1 MERLA
6 PSQRT
11 DYVALLNEWAIGFYT
26 ELDFNNEAANA
37 TAMKEALATRV
48 PDIFVPAVVQE
59 LSTRRLLVTEWVD
72 GVKLTA
78 CDQAEIASLTAVGQ
92 EAFLTQL
99 LTLGFFH
106 ADPHPGNLLRL
117 NDQSK
122 GRLALIDFGLV
133 ARLSQDDRDAL
144 VAAVVHLA
152 NKDYAALID
161 DFVKLQILPADTPRA
176 TVEPL
181 MARVLG
187 PYVSGGGGL
196 QGAIAAYGGASGV
209 QSLTNDM
216 LTALSAVPFSI
227 PPYFALLARAV
238 AVLEGI
244 ALQGDPSY
252 RIVMATYPF
261 VARKLLAE
269 DAPALQKS
277 LSEILYAR
285 GSGEDADSTR
295 ALRGRRLQSLLAAA
309 LGADVASGAG
319 AFVDFDA
326 LPEEG
331 VSAAASLRLLLSP
344 RAAALRDGVL
354 AAEAAGA
361 ADLIARQAMRRALRP
376 LLAAAETPLP
386 GLLAFLPRPPAPR
399 VPLPRAGGGVAW
411 LTLDALVDGLAPRLS
426 QAEELFAQS
435 ISDATSA
442 LLGVDADALAAGWLP
457 LAVAP
462 GPAGLPVPSLAPLP
476 RGVSVDAAAAAIQ
489 MVARA
494 AREAGL
500 PGAAAPQ
507 AAQAA
512 TALEQAV
519 RSFAVASAPGGAAA
533 ASAADTP
540 AEVARTL
547 AGLPEEE
554 AEVLRGVL
562 ERMRV
567 AVADRFSERAA
578 ALAATAA

>member
-227 PPYFALLARAV
+227 PPYFALLAV
-238 AVLEGI
+238 GS
-244 ALQGDPSY
+244 ALIYVIY
-252 RIVMATYPF
+252 RKGFEQSLPHLPDEPV
-261 VARKLLAE
+261 RKLEPKEWRTLIITVGASLLWLT
-269 DAPALQKS
+269 DAWHHWHPAIPALIAWILLLMPRFGVLTWKEFERDIGWANFFVLASS
-277 LSEILYAR
+277 LSLA
-285 GSGEDADSTR
+285 R
-295 ALRGRRLQSLLAAA
+295 ALKVS
-309 LGADVASGAG
+309 GASDWVAS
-319 AFVDFDA
+319 
-326 LPEEG
+326 
-331 VSAAASLRLLLSP
+331 
-344 RAAALRDGVL
+344 
-354 AAEAAGA
+354 
-361 ADLIARQAMRRALRP
+361 LI
-376 LLAAAETPLP
+376 T
-386 GLLAFLPRPPAPR
+386 
-399 VPLPRAGGGVAW
+399 
-411 LTLDALVDGLAPRLS
+411 
-426 QAEELFAQS
+426 
-435 ISDATSA
+435 
-442 LLGVDADALAAGWLP
+442 
-457 LAVAP
+457 
-462 GPAGLPVPSLAPLP
+462 
-476 RGVSVDAAAAAIQ
+476 
-489 MVARA
+489 
-494 AREAGL
+494 
-500 PGAAAPQ
+500 
-507 AAQAA
+507 
-512 TALEQAV
+512 
-519 RSFAVASAPGGAAA
+519 ASAPAFQGQPYYVIATLLIVSVPVRLLIPNITGFLATTIPIAMAIGTATGVNPMICGLAVMIGGDAVLYYPAQSVSSLA
-533 ASAADTP
+533 VYERGYLSAPDIFKFG
-540 AEVARTL
+540 VWMTL
-547 AGLPEEE
+547 AAFVVVLVVALPYW
-554 AEVLRGVL
+554 AAVGVPL
-562 ERMRV
+562 QVR
-567 AVADRFSERAA
+567 
-578 ALAATAA
+578 

>member
-1 MERLA
+1 
-6 PSQRT
+6 
-11 DYVALLNEWAIGFYT
+11 
-26 ELDFNNEAANA
+26 
-37 TAMKEALATRV
+37 
-48 PDIFVPAVVQE
+48 
-59 LSTRRLLVTEWVD
+59 
-72 GVKLTA
+72 
-78 CDQAEIASLTAVGQ
+78 
-92 EAFLTQL
+92 
-99 LTLGFFH
+99 
-106 ADPHPGNLLRL
+106 
-117 NDQSK
+117 
-122 GRLALIDFGLV
+122 
-133 ARLSQDDRDAL
+133 
-144 VAAVVHLA
+144 
-152 NKDYAALID
+152 
-161 DFVKLQILPADTPRA
+161 
-176 TVEPL
+176 
-181 MARVLG
+181 
-187 PYVSGGGGL
+187 
-196 QGAIAAYGGASGV
+196 
-209 QSLTNDM
+209 
-216 LTALSAVPFSI
+216 
-227 PPYFALLARAV
+227 
-238 AVLEGI
+238 
-244 ALQGDPSY
+244 
-252 RIVMATYPF
+252 
-261 VARKLLAE
+261 
-269 DAPALQKS
+269 
-277 LSEILYAR
+277 
-285 GSGEDADSTR
+285 
-295 ALRGRRLQSLLAAA
+295 
-309 LGADVASGAG
+309 
-319 AFVDFDA
+319 
-326 LPEEG
+326 
-331 VSAAASLRLLLSP
+331 
-344 RAAALRDGVL
+344 
-354 AAEAAGA
+354 
-361 ADLIARQAMRRALRP
+361 MRRALRP

-411 LTLDALVDGLAPRLS
+411 LTLDALVDCLAPRLS